1 MAARSL
7 SKDPVR
13 DTLQANWIEIM
24 NNLEPSATLIGE
36 CFTCNLITRDQKQR
50 IAKKETTSDMNGV
63 LLDHAYGCWNAEYLL
78 KFCQILESHMATN
91 PDGHRRIVEKIYTTY
106 EGKSGKSLRSACGN
120 SSKDVKVKSL
130 LSEAVLDLKPS
141 QSDMLEIVP
150 MMSSEWRK
158 VGLHL
163 KIKVYILDNISKNQR
178 DKVEDCCLQMCREWL
193 EKKKGTGEVE
203 RNWRSLLDCVEK
215 VYGPESRRDI
225 EKELKEMLASSKS

>member
-1 MAARSL
+1 
-7 SKDPVR
+7 V
-13 DTLQANWIEIM
+13 
-24 NNLEPSATLIGE
+24 
-36 CFTCNLITRDQKQR
+36 
-50 IAKKETTSDMNGV
+50 
-63 LLDHAYGCWNAEYLL
+63 
-78 KFCQILESHMATN
+78 
-91 PDGHRRIVEKIYTTY
+91 
-106 EGKSGKSLRSACGN
+106 CGN
-120 SSKDVKVKSL
+120 SSNEIEVKKSL
-130 LSEAVLDLKPS
+130 LPEAVLDSKPS

-225 EKELKEMLASSKS
+225 EKELKDLPTSSKS